1 MKYFLMVIASAVLMF
16 VVPGCDDEATPLV
29 DDVADVAATEE
40 ATDVVET
47 EAVPDVTEADVT
59 EADVTEA
66 DVTEADVTEAS
77 D

>member
-16 VVPGCDDEATPLV
+16 VVPGCDDETTPPA
-29 DDVADVAATEE
+29 DDVADVADAEE

-47 EAVPDVTEADVT
+47 EAIPDA
-59 EADVTEA
+59 
-66 DVTEADVTEAS
+66 TEADVTEAS